1 MSITDLDDVA
11 AKLTP
16 PFALKGLGHAHK
28 SEAGLVRLGLGAEA
42 LAQAASAMVG
52 ANGFLVEE
60 MVAAPVAELLV
71 GIRREPPYGISLTIG
86 MGGVSAELL
95 RDTQTLVLPVAGDDV
110 HAAINRLKMAP
121 LLFGYRGRPVADV
134 MAAVEAIMA
143 LIELVMN
150 NETIDEIEI
159 NPLMLAETGG
169 GATAAD
175 AVIWI
180 SQS

>member
-1 MSITDLDDVA
+1 M
-11 AKLTP
+11 TP

-134 MAAVEAIMA
+134 TAAVEAIMA

-159 NPLMLAETGG
+159 NPHACRNGG
-169 GATAAD
+169 GVHRRRCRD
-175 AVIWI
+175 MDKPELMEEHMSDVI
-180 SQS
+180 S

>member
-1 MSITDLDDVA
+1 
-11 AKLTP
+11 
-16 PFALKGLGHAHK
+16 
-28 SEAGLVRLGLGAEA
+28 
-42 LAQAASAMVG
+42 
-52 ANGFLVEE
+52 
-60 MVAAPVAELLV
+60 
-71 GIRREPPYGISLTIG
+71 
-86 MGGVSAELL
+86 
-95 RDTQTLVLPVAGDDV
+95 
-110 HAAINRLKMAP
+110 MAP
-121 LLFGYRGRPVADV
+121 LLFGYRRRPVADV
-134 MAAVEAIMA
+134 TAAVEAIMA